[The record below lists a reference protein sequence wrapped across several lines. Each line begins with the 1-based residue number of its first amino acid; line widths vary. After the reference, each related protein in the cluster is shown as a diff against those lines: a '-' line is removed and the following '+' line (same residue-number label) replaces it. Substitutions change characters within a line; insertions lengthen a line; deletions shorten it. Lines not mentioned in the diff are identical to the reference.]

1 MRLLYVSAF
10 ILFPLF
16 IFSQDVPK
24 IDSTKV
30 DGELLEEIV
39 LKKKP
44 TRMKKSLSI
53 EVNANYDPNQIV
65 NPMMPTSP
73 GQDGKLIIGGK
84 IQFTLQDKEKNK

>member
-1 MRLLYVSAF
+1 
-10 ILFPLF
+10 
-16 IFSQDVPK
+16 
-24 IDSTKV
+24 
-30 DGELLEEIV
+30 
-39 LKKKP
+39 
-44 TRMKKSLSI
+44 MKKSLSI